1 MNHENERVRALR
13 KDQRL
18 TLEKFGEKLGITRS
32 AVSNIESGNR
42 SVTDQMRRSICREF
56 GVRED
61 WLRTG
66 EGNMYEPQSQDA
78 LDALTAEF
86 GFSAKE
92 RRVAEI
98 FLTLDAT
105 RRKAALE
112 YLSDVIDALN
122 EEDAEEKPESEAA
135 IHAREMA
142 KLEIPEAKRMS
153 EEEIQRELAEYEA
166 LLRGTQRLQRQFDV
180 EKRLFGSDSSDFTS
194 PESSG
199 GPLNS
204 ENAG

>member
-1 MNHENERVRALR
+1 MENENERVRTLR
-13 KDQRL
+13 KDQHL

-42 SVTDQMRRSICREF
+42 NVTDQMRRSICREF
-56 GVRED
+56 GVREA
-61 WLRTG
+61 WLRSGT
-66 EGNMYEPQSQDA
+66 GNMYEPQAKDA
-78 LDALTAEF
+78 LDVLTEEF

-122 EEDAEEKPESEAA
+122 EEDSDVETPQEEKSVTPKAQPPLKTREQIAEEEAEA
-135 IHAREMA
+135 IKQRILEANLA
-142 KLEIPEAKRMS
+142 KGKMTPVS
-153 EEEIQRELAEYEA
+153 
-166 LLRGTQRLQRQFDV
+166 GTPRS
-180 EKRLFGSDSSDFTS
+180 GS
-194 PESSG
+194 G
-199 GPLNS
+199 I
-204 ENAG
+204 A